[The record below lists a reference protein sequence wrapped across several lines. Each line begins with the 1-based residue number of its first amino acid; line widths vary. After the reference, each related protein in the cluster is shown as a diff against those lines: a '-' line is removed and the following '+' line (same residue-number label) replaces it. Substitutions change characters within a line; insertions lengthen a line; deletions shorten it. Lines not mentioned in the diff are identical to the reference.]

1 MTRLVSLSY
10 PIKAD
15 LLIDYMLTFKCN
27 YDCSYCIS
35 HDTEHPMITTS
46 AEDISNA
53 LNYVSD
59 LYNKNSVML
68 NILGGEPLLY
78 KKFFSIL
85 DRLND
90 NISTKIIT
98 NLSVSLSYLKK
109 HFTNFNNKLLI
120 IASYHAEYADPDIFI
135 EKVLYL
141 HSLKYNIKSSVA
153 IHYNDDLFAKS
164 IYVLDSL
171 KNLANPTLLSKMDEN
186 NQIFGNHYSY
196 SKYQLNK
203 LQKYSKVIPKSFTA
217 VYEDKTI
224 NYSYYDILSNN
235 KDNFKDMKCYAGHE
249 KIHIK
254 ENGDVYPSACFLNTS
269 VRLGNMFKKTVKK
282 PNAFV
287 TCPFTFCRCNT
298 DLQITKETRF

>member
-35 HDTEHPMITTS
+35 HDIEHPMITTS
-46 AEDISNA
+46 AEEISNA

-59 LYNKNSVML
+59 LYNKNSVNL

-78 KKFFSIL
+78 KKIFSML
-85 DRLND
+85 NGLND
-90 NISTKIIT
+90 NITCKIIT
-98 NLSVSLSYLKK
+98 NLSVSLDYIKKNFTTLNNRLK
-109 HFTNFNNKLLI
+109 I
-120 IASYHAEYADPDIFI
+120 RASYHAEYADPDMFI
-135 EKVLYL
+135 EKILYL
-141 HSLKYNIKSSVA
+141 HSLKYNINSLVA
-153 IHYNDDLFAKS
+153 VHYDKDLFDKS
-164 IYVLDSL
+164 IYVLESL
-171 KNLANPTLLSKMDEN
+171 KDLATPTLLSKMDEN
-186 NQIFGNHYSY
+186 NQIFGNNYSY

-254 ENGDVYPSACFLNTS
+254 ENGDVYPSACFLSTS

>member
-35 HDTEHPMITTS
+35 HDIEHPMITTS
-46 AEDISNA
+46 AEEISNA

-90 NISTKIIT
+90 NITCKIIT
-98 NLSVSLSYLKK
+98 NLSVSLDYIKKNFTTLNNRLK
-109 HFTNFNNKLLI
+109 I
-120 IASYHAEYADPDIFI
+120 RASYHAEYADPDMFI
-135 EKVLYL
+135 EKILYL
-141 HSLKYNIKSSVA
+141 HSLKYNINSLVA
-153 IHYNDDLFAKS
+153 VHYDKDLFDKS

-254 ENGDVYPSACFLNTS
+254 ENGDVYPSACFLSTS

>member
-35 HDTEHPMITTS
+35 HDIEHPMITTS
-46 AEDISNA
+46 AEEISNA

-59 LYNKNSVML
+59 LYNKNSVNL

-90 NISTKIIT
+90 NITCKIIT
-98 NLSVSLSYLKK
+98 NLSVSLDYIKKNFTTLNNRLK
-109 HFTNFNNKLLI
+109 I
-120 IASYHAEYADPDIFI
+120 RASYHAEYADPDMFI
-135 EKVLYL
+135 EKILYL
-141 HSLKYNIKSSVA
+141 HSLKYNINSLVA
-153 IHYNDDLFAKS
+153 VHYDKDLFDKS
-164 IYVLDSL
+164 IYVLESL
-171 KNLANPTLLSKMDEN
+171 KDLATPTLLSKMDEN
-186 NQIFGNHYSY
+186 NQIFGNNYSY

-224 NYSYYDILSNN
+224 NYSYYDIISNN

-254 ENGDVYPSACFLNTS
+254 ENGDVYPSACFLSTS